1 MIYSSMV
8 LLLNDVDPN
17 FRHQANK
24 QAWLKRRWI
33 PEGAISDW
41 RDRQFKTYSSVLAFN
56 DNRQT
61 SENSVCHACFNPNF
75 WGGKNSKGQAL
86 HIFLASQDVPEVMFI
101 SDWYD
106 SGEWWYLLQTWLIVL
121 MLMLSPLAVPP
132 GVTHLWAYHCPL
144 DSQCCLCCLIY
155 VHCILHKL
163 PWVALINDHVALAGS
178 IVTLWCGWLKISKSC
193 CRPVVTRH
201 SHKSSSQSQKSD
213 QAEKEDSQTSSRRWG
228 IGGSTRSSSAG
239 RGLA

>member
-75 WGGKNSKGQAL
+75 WGGKNSKGQ
-86 HIFLASQDVPEVMFI
+86 
-101 SDWYD
+101 
-106 SGEWWYLLQTWLIVL
+106 
-121 MLMLSPLAVPP
+121 PP
-132 GVTHLWAYHCPL
+132 GVTHVWAYHRL
-144 DSQCCLCCLIY
+144 SDGNFFLQS
-155 VHCILHKL
+155 ILRTPFFMKF
-163 PWVALINDHVALAGS
+163 IQG
-178 IVTLWCGWLKISKSC
+178 CSKSLI
-193 CRPVVTRH
+193 CRKWSYAEYTSATFGRVCLSLKVVCFG
-201 SHKSSSQSQKSD
+201 S
-213 QAEKEDSQTSSRRWG
+213 ASSRHNFKCYR
-228 IGGSTRSSSAG
+228 
-239 RGLA
+239 LNNLLLVLLLYQ

>member
-75 WGGKNSKGQAL
+75 WGGKNSKGQ
-86 HIFLASQDVPEVMFI
+86 
-101 SDWYD
+101 
-106 SGEWWYLLQTWLIVL
+106 
-121 MLMLSPLAVPP
+121 PP
-132 GVTHLWAYHCPL
+132 GVTHVWAYHCPL

>member
-75 WGGKNSKGQAL
+75 WGGKNSKGQ
-86 HIFLASQDVPEVMFI
+86 
-101 SDWYD
+101 
-106 SGEWWYLLQTWLIVL
+106 
-121 MLMLSPLAVPP
+121 PP
-132 GVTHLWAYHCPL
+132 GVTHVWAYHCPL

-163 PWVALINDHVALAGS
+163 LWVALINDHVALAGS